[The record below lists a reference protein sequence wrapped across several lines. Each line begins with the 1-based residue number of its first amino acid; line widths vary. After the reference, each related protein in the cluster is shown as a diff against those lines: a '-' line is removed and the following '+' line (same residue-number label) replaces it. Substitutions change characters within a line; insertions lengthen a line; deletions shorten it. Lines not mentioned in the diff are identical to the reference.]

1 MIRLGLASYDLRMWR
16 FLLALAVAACSG
28 DPADPGWMASQPDTT
43 SLAALSIPG
52 THDSAARFEPQAGL
66 AKTQDLTIAEQL
78 AAGVRYLDL
87 RCRHVDDAFL
97 LYHGAIDQNQTFEEL
112 VATVDAF
119 LAAHPT
125 EAIIASV
132 KEEATPSGNTRGF
145 DATFTSYLTD
155 RWSTAA
161 VVPALGDVRGKL
173 VLLRRFATAMTPLG
187 IDASAWPD
195 NTTFSI
201 ANAASLRIQDAY
213 MVTDNSAKWTAI
225 TALLTEARAAT
236 GATLFLDYTSGYQTM
251 AALPNIT
258 VVADDINARLDTY
271 LADPASAQAHLGV
284 LVMDHVTA
292 ARARA
297 IAASN

>member
-1 MIRLGLASYDLRMWR
+1 MMRLT
-16 FLLALAVAACSG
+16 LAVALVGVAACAG
-28 DPADPGWMASQPDTT
+28 DPADPGWMAAQPDAT

-87 RCRHVDDAFL
+87 RCRHVANGFL

-112 VATVDAF
+112 LATLDTF
-119 LAAHPT
+119 LAEHPT

-132 KEEATPSGNTRGF
+132 KEEATPSGNTRPF
-145 DATFTSYLTD
+145 DATFASYLTD
-155 RWSTAA
+155 RWSTGA
-161 VVPALGDVRGKL
+161 VVPALGDARGKV
-173 VLLRRFATAMTPLG
+173 VLLRRFPTTTTLG
-187 IDASAWPD
+187 IDATAWPD

-201 ANAASLRIQDAY
+201 ANAASLRVQDAY
-213 MVTDNSAKWTAI
+213 MVTDNAAKWTAI
-225 TALLTEARAAT
+225 AALLAEARAAT

-258 VVADDINARLDTY
+258 IVSDDINARLDAY
-271 LADPASAQAHLGV
+271 LADPANAPARLGV
-284 LVMDHVTA
+284 LVMDHVTQ
-292 ARARA
+292 ARVQA